1 MEDKLS
7 MRVSI
12 ADKYYPLKVGRNEE
26 ERIRKAAKI
35 INDKLLRYKKAYSV
49 EKIDDF
55 MAMITLDFATRYLEL
70 EEKMNQSSTIE
81 KLEDLNDEI
90 NNHID
95 NLDLKDL

>member
-12 ADKYYPLKVGRNEE
+12 ADKYYPLKVGRDEE

-35 INDKLLRYKKAYSV
+35 INDKLLQYKKAYSA
-49 EKIDDF
+49 EKLNDY

-70 EEKMNQSSTIE
+70 EEKMNASSTIE
-81 KLEDLNDEI
+81 KLENLNGEI
-90 NNHID
+90 ENYID
-95 NLDLKDL
+95 NLDLQES